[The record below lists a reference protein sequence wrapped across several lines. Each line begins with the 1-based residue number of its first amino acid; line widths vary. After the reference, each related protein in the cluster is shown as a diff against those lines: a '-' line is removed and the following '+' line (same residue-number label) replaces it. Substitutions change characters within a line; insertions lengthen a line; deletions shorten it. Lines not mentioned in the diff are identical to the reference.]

1 MQIYNS
7 LAGLAGLLP
16 PPVPEPEKPAPA
28 PRIYDCTGCRFVDS
42 NGLVCGFC
50 LRKILDGQA
59 DRRMPTRPKG
69 ASKVSLLAAC
79 FDGHSMTLLRGR
91 STVLV

>member
-59 DRRMPTRPKG
+59 EQR
-69 ASKVSLLAAC
+69 KVSLLAAC